1 MELSAGTSLEEHTT
15 LCGRFELMREEPAN
29 TGVQLFGPTLAVLD
43 TQTGEPARACVLDAA
58 LLPTPEARAAFVREL
73 GELGEVQD
81 SALVPQV
88 FVGQDGERVV
98 VCYDPLQGAFAL
110 RDMDDGPRSSDLANE
125 LQRLARQLARALAAL
140 HERGRVHGMLAG
152 EAVFVGPRG
161 PAAFQHGFAPL
172 CARVELERRWS
183 SVDPALLAPEVLAGG
198 GFTPASDTYAW
209 GVALSEFATGLRGAA
224 ALRAA
229 EPPGLQ
235 AGLWALIGASLAA
248 DPGARP
254 QDGAELVRRLEALA
268 LAGTAEAAPEPILDL
283 TPAPP
288 PPPPP
293 RASRPSGEVSAPS
306 IAVPPVAP
314 PAAPLPPALES
325 LSVPTGPS
333 APGLPV
339 REAPKVTASAPV
351 EQPVMG
357 LEDLLFGEGSI
368 RPNSVQALR
377 SSSIPSGTFAAVS
390 AGGFANP
397 QDPSGRSNSGL
408 RRVHVLTEDSI
419 VRRGSPSPSRPDI
432 IVEPSG
438 GDTSPSAARS
448 DAREI
453 EAPVAPVPAPTPP
466 ASLPALL
473 ESKPPPALE
482 PKAPTAATSLSAGSS
497 LSASSSLTSRPPVLP
512 APRRNDTGFWLVIA
526 ALVVAVVLAWA
537 FT

>member
-1 MELSAGTSLEEHTT
+1 MELSPGTSNSDETHTM

-43 TQTGEPARACVLDAA
+43 TQSGEPARACVLDAA

-73 GELGEVQD
+73 GELGELQD
-81 SALVPQV
+81 SSLVPQV
-88 FVGQDGERVV
+88 FVGQDGDRVV

-125 LQRLARQLARALAAL
+125 LQRLARQLARALATL
-140 HERGRVHGMLAG
+140 HARDRVHGMLAG

-172 CARVELERRWS
+172 CARAELERRWS
-183 SVDPALLAPEVLAGG
+183 TVDQSLLAPEVLAGG
-198 GFTPASDTYAW
+198 GFTPLSDTYAW
-209 GVALSEFATGLRGAA
+209 GVALMEFATGLRGAA

-235 AGLWALIGASLAA
+235 AGLWALIGASLSA
-248 DPGARP
+248 DPSARP
-254 QDGAELVRRLEALA
+254 QGGAELVRRLESLA
-268 LAGTAEAAPEPILDL
+268 LAGTAEAAPEPIIDL
-283 TPAPP
+283 TPATP

-293 RASRPSGEVSAPS
+293 RPNTKPPVSNSAPLPLAPPPV
-306 IAVPPVAP
+306 AVPPV
-314 PAAPLPPALES
+314 LET

-333 APGLPV
+333 APGVSV
-339 REAPKVTASAPV
+339 REPPKVTASAPV

-368 RPNSVQALR
+368 RPNSVAALR

-419 VRRGSPSPSRPDI
+419 VRRGSPSRPDI
-432 IVEPSG
+432 VIEPSV
-438 GDTSPSAARS
+438 SESIPAASRS
-448 DAREI
+448 DVREREEKKV
-453 EAPVAPVPAPTPP
+453 EAPAAAAPAPEPPVTPLV
-466 ASLPALL
+466 SLP
-473 ESKPPPALE
+473 SPAAE
-482 PKAPTAATSLSAGSS
+482 
-497 LSASSSLTSRPPVLP
+497 SRPPVPKPPELP
-512 APRRNDTGFWLVIA
+512 APKRTDSGFWLVIA
-526 ALVVAVVLAWA
+526 ALLLAVVLAWA